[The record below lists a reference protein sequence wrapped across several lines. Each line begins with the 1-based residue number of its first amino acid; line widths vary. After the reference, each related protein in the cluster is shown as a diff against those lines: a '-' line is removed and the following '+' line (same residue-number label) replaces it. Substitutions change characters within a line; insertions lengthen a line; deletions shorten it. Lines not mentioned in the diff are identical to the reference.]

1 VKKFAVTAFI
11 ALYAL
16 LNLHA
21 SAERTAEWVAKEAA
35 GFTHHQADHS
45 FGKPQKTDS
54 HLSQK
59 KLFETQFSV
68 ELPQKT
74 HLILPSE
81 RHIVHPVLDAPV
93 AAAHQTL
100 GSRAPPFSV

>member
-74 HLILPSE
+74 HVILPSE

>member
-1 VKKFAVTAFI
+1 MRKFVVTAFI

-35 GFTHHQADHS
+35 GFAHHQANHS
-45 FGKPQKTDS
+45 FGKSQKNDS

-74 HLILPSE
+74 HVILPSE

-93 AAAHQTL
+93 AAPHQTL
-100 GSRAPPFSV
+100 GSRAPPLSA

>member
-1 VKKFAVTAFI
+1 MRKFAVTAFI

-21 SAERTAEWVAKEAA
+21 SAERTAEWAAKEAA
-35 GFTHHQADHS
+35 GFAHHQFEHR

-59 KLFETQFSV
+59 KLFETEFSV

-74 HLILPSE
+74 DLILPSE
-81 RHIVHPVLDAPV
+81 RHNLHPLLDAPI
-93 AAAHQTL
+93 ATPHQTV
-100 GSRAPPFSV
+100 GSRAPPFAV